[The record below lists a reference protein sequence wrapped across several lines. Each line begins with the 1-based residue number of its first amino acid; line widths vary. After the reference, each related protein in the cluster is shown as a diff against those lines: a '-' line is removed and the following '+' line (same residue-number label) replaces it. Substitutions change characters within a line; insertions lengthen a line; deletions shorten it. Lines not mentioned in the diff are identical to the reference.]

1 MKVLFLSGG
10 LAVAIVCATGAQE
23 PRVGVLHVQGSV
35 YMLATAAGNV
45 ALQIGDEGVLI
56 VDTASAGFSG
66 DILAAIRELS
76 DKPIRWIVN
85 THAHADHI
93 GGNEALSKAGSGTPQ
108 NRFGSGR
115 AFPGVLAGGANIVSH
130 EAVLTRLIKPVA
142 GASPPPQAAWP
153 TMTYLGAGREMFFN
167 DESIQ
172 ILHEPAAHTDGESIV
187 YFRRSDV
194 ICTGDIFNTTSYPV
208 IDLDAGGTIN
218 GVVAGLNHL
227 LDIAIPKEKEEGG
240 TYLIPGHGRLSD
252 EADLVQYRNMVTIIR
267 DRIQELTARGMT
279 LDQVKAA
286 KPTAGYDRRWATP
299 SWTGDMFVEAAY
311 RSLRSPSTTAQR

>member
-1 MKVLFLSGG
+1 MKVHVLSGA
-10 LAVAIVCATGAQE
+10 LAAAVVCAAGAQE
-23 PRVGVLHVQGSV
+23 PRVGVLHVQGNV
-35 YMLATAAGNV
+35 YVLATAAGNV
-45 ALQIGDEGVLI
+45 ALQIGAEGALI

-66 DILAAIRELS
+66 DILAAVRTLT

-115 AFPGVLAGGANIVSH
+115 AFPGVLASGANIVSH

-142 GASPPPQAAWP
+142 GASPPQAAWP
-153 TMTYLGAGREMFFN
+153 TMTYLGEGREMFFN
-167 DESIQ
+167 EESIQ
-172 ILHEPAAHTDGESIV
+172 ILHEPAAHSDGDSIV

-194 ICTGDIFNTTSYPV
+194 ICTGDIFSTTGYPV

-227 LDIAIPKEKEEGG
+227 LDIAIPKEKQEGG

-267 DRIQELTARGMT
+267 DRIRDLTARGMT

-286 KPTAGYDRRWATP
+286 KPTAGYDRRWSTP

-311 RSLRSPSTTAQR
+311 RSLLSPSTTAQR

>member
-1 MKVLFLSGG
+1 MKVHFLSGA
-10 LAVAIVCATGAQE
+10 LAVGFVCAAGAQE

-45 ALQIGDEGVLI
+45 AVQIGDDGVLI
-56 VDTASAGFSG
+56 VDTASAGLSG
-66 DILAAIRELS
+66 DILAAIRKLS

-85 THAHADHI
+85 THADADHI
-93 GGNEALSKAGSGTPQ
+93 GGNEALSQAGRGTPQ
-108 NRFGSGR
+108 NQFGSGR
-115 AFPGVLAGGANIVSH
+115 AFPGVLASGADIVSH

-142 GASPPPQAAWP
+142 GAPPPRAAWP
-153 TMTYLGAGREMFFN
+153 TVTYLGEGREMYFN

-172 ILHEPAAHTDGESIV
+172 ILHEPAAHTDGDSIV

-194 ICTGDIFNTTSYPV
+194 ICVGDIFNTTSYPV
-208 IDLDAGGTIN
+208 IDLDAGGSIN

-240 TYLIPGHGRLSD
+240 TYLLPGHGRLSD

-267 DRIQELTARGMT
+267 DRIQDLTARGMT

-286 KPTAGYDRRWATP
+286 KPTAGYDRRWSTP
-299 SWTGDMFVEAAY
+299 SWTGDMFVEAGY
-311 RSLRSPSTTAQR
+311 RSLRSPSSTPRR